1 MNPLV
6 RDMLAEFDPSL
17 ELELARTPPA
27 SWYIDP
33 RFAEHERDAVFAR
46 SWQMVARRDQFEAD
60 GDFVTA
66 DIAGE
71 PIVVVRDKAQLRGF
85 FNVCRHHAAQV
96 VEGVSGCV
104 RALHCP
110 YHGWTYNLDGSLR
123 SAPQFEQARDFD
135 RTRHGLVPVRVDSW
149 GEWVFVCLDED
160 TEPLDVFLQEVSE
173 EFLALNTQALGF
185 HECVSY
191 TLDCN
196 WKVFVDNFLDGGYH
210 VPYLHR
216 ELNSTLDAR
225 DYRIETGVH
234 HCLQTCPTSDAD
246 SPAGSVRGGGLASYF
261 WIYPNLMINVYEG
274 VMDVNLVLPLS
285 AERCVVY
292 FDYFF
297 ADQSAAFR
305 EQSMDVADRVQ
316 REDVM
321 ICESVQRGLR
331 SRSYHVGRLSPEK
344 EAGERL
350 FHQLLHADLT
360 SRI

>member
-1 MNPLV
+1 
-6 RDMLAEFDPSL
+6 
-17 ELELARTPPA
+17 
-27 SWYIDP
+27 
-33 RFAEHERDAVFAR
+33 
-46 SWQMVARRDQFEAD
+46 MVARRDQFEAD

-149 GEWVFVCLDED
+149 GEWAFVCLDED

-225 DYRIETGVH
+225 D
-234 HCLQTCPTSDAD
+234 
-246 SPAGSVRGGGLASYF
+246 GGRLRT
-261 WIYPNLMINVYEG
+261 
-274 VMDVNLVLPLS
+274 PLS
-285 AERCVVY
+285 DLLPGGHTEEDLELARKALEVV
-292 FDYFF
+292 
-297 ADQSAAFR
+297 QSLAP
-305 EQSMDVADRVQ
+305 S
-316 REDVM
+316 
-321 ICESVQRGLR
+321 ESQWNNGPKP
-331 SRSYHVGRLSPEK
+331 LSE
-344 EAGERL
+344 
-350 FHQLLHADLT
+350 
-360 SRI
+360 S